1 MAWFS
6 YTRLKMIEFHQQ
18 NVFQSC
24 IDYLWSVNI
33 YEPPHPLSHLSNCYI
48 NIYQRSE
55 YMELQITNKNWK
67 EGKRTPRL
75 SSFALSKQTNSC
87 ICSIIRISNFIKI
100 SIIVIWHSASIS
112 ISTSHTLEV
121 NGKIWLALQLLV
133 LDSMKKQESGT
144 RKFQLIFFLV
154 NCPTRQSLSLSI
166 WVSTLIV

>member
-6 YTRLKMIEFHQQ
+6 YTRFKMIEFHQK

-67 EGKRTPRL
+67 GKRTPGL
-75 SSFALSKQTNSC
+75 SSFASHKKTNSC
-87 ICSIIRISNFIKI
+87 RCSIIRISNNIKI
-100 SIIVIWHSASIS
+100 SIIVIRQSASIS
-112 ISTSHTLEV
+112 ISTGHIFEV
-121 NGKIWLALQLLV
+121 NDKGWLAMQLLIP
-133 LDSMKKQESGT
+133 DSMKN
-144 RKFQLIFFLV
+144 RKGNKKI
-154 NCPTRQSLSLSI
+154 PTH
-166 WVSTLIV
+166 

>member
-6 YTRLKMIEFHQQ
+6 YIRFKMIEFHQK

-67 EGKRTPRL
+67 REKRNPGL
-75 SSFALSKQTNSC
+75 SSFASPKQTHSC
-87 ICSIIRISNFIKI
+87 RCSIIRISNNIKI
-100 SIIVIWHSASIS
+100 SIIVIVIIVASIF
-112 ISTSHTLEV
+112 ISTGHIFEV
-121 NGKIWLALQLLV
+121 NDNGWLAMQLLIP
-133 LDSMKKQESGT
+133 DSMKN
-144 RKFQLIFFLV
+144 RKGNKKI
-154 NCPTRQSLSLSI
+154 PTH
-166 WVSTLIV
+166 